1 MKAWLC
7 RTYHVSARVNPLSYC
22 LNQKNIDQPL
32 TGVDPVNQL
41 IDNLKAVDY
50 KMNHDALIKIN
61 ALKVDNLDLLNPSLW
76 N

>member
-1 MKAWLC
+1 
-7 RTYHVSARVNPLSYC
+7 
-22 LNQKNIDQPL
+22 
-32 TGVDPVNQL
+32 VDSVNQL

-50 KMNHDALIKIN
+50 KMNQEALIKIN